1 VPRSLILGI
10 LLVASCVVRCNACQS
25 PRSASNLHVSAAQML
40 TQRYAASRF
49 KAWHIRATAVGGDC
63 SVLQLQTE
71 IILEDSMIE
80 AMHYGAGRY
89 DTYRGGM
96 QQFLREHAFRGI
108 AYRDV
113 SGRVWIYGNV
123 SPTEPEGLEPCH

>member
-1 VPRSLILGI
+1 VLRSLIIGI
-10 LLVASCVVRCNACQS
+10 LLIAGCGMRCNARQS
-25 PRSASNLHVSAAQML
+25 SRSDQHVSAAQML

-49 KAWHIRATAVGGDC
+49 NAWHIRATAAGGDC
-63 SVLQLQTE
+63 SVLQLQTG

-80 AMHYGAGRY
+80 AMHYGAGTY

-113 SGRVWIYGNV
+113 SGRVWIYGKV
-123 SPTEPEGLEPCH
+123 SPTEAEKFEPCH